1 MLAISLKTRN
11 MTDNQS
17 TPRKGKPQFT
27 LSFLLLSVTFCVCI
41 IVANLIEIKTID
53 VAGITLTAGMIIFPL
68 SYIINDCLVEV
79 YGFRKARI
87 VIWLG
92 FAMNL
97 FVTLALQLAIILPG
111 SADWTSQEAMEAVY
125 GGVPRILFASFV
137 AFVTGSLANA
147 WVMSRMKLASGGK
160 RFSLRAIVSTIVGE
174 GLDSL
179 IFFPIAFGGILPWSV
194 VIGLIVAQTL
204 LKTVYEILVLPVTI
218 YTVRRLKR
226 LESLDTF
233 DTGLRFTLFK

>member
-1 MLAISLKTRN
+1 
-11 MTDNQS
+11 MTDNKS

-41 IVANLIEIKTID
+41 IVANLIEIKAID
-53 VAGITLTAGMIIFPL
+53 VAGVTLTAGMIIFPL

-111 SADWTSQEAMEAVY
+111 SADWTSQDAMEAVY
-125 GGVPRILFASFV
+125 GGVPRILFAFLKRGDFSRKRMRKSVSSSVILSLGIPV
-137 AFVTGSLANA
+137 AYEKARVI
-147 WVMSRMKLASGGK
+147 
-160 RFSLRAIVSTIVGE
+160 FSLSDASRHIS
-174 GLDSL
+174 SN
-179 IFFPIAFGGILPWSV
+179 
-194 VIGLIVAQTL
+194 
-204 LKTVYEILVLPVTI
+204 
-218 YTVRRLKR
+218 
-226 LESLDTF
+226 
-233 DTGLRFTLFK
+233 

>member
-1 MLAISLKTRN
+1 

-53 VAGITLTAGMIIFPL
+53 VAGVTLTAGMIIFPL
-68 SYIINDCLVEV
+68 SYIINDC
-79 YGFRKARI
+79 
-87 VIWLG
+87 LG

-111 SADWTSQEAMEAVY
+111 SADWTSQDAMEAVY

-179 IFFPIAFGGILPWSV
+179 IFFPIAFGGVLPWSV

-233 DTGLRFTLFK
+233 ETDLRFTLFN

>member
-1 MLAISLKTRN
+1 
-11 MTDNQS
+11 
-17 TPRKGKPQFT
+17 
-27 LSFLLLSVTFCVCI
+27 
-41 IVANLIEIKTID
+41 
-53 VAGITLTAGMIIFPL
+53 
-68 SYIINDCLVEV
+68 
-79 YGFRKARI
+79 
-87 VIWLG
+87 
-92 FAMNL
+92 MNL

-111 SADWTSQEAMEAVY
+111 SADWTSQDAMEAVY

-226 LESLDTF
+226 LESLDTY
-233 DTGLRFTLFK
+233 DTDLHFSLFK

>member
-1 MLAISLKTRN
+1 

-27 LSFLLLSVTFCVCI
+27 LPFLLLSVTFCVCI

-53 VAGITLTAGMIIFPL
+53 VAGVTLTAGMIIFPL

-111 SADWTSQEAMEAVY
+111 SADWTSQDAMEAVY
-125 GGVPRILFASFV
+125 GGVPRILF
-137 AFVTGSLANA
+137 
-147 WVMSRMKLASGGK
+147 GK

-226 LESLDTF
+226 LESLDTY
-233 DTGLRFTLFK
+233 DTDLHFSLFK